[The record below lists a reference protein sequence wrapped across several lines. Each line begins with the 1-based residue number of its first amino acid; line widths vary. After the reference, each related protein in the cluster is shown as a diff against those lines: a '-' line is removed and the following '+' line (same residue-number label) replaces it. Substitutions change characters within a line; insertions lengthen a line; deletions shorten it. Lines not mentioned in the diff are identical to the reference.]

1 MKARIKISPVR
12 AALFNISDEKVD
24 TVRSIFTSCGIE
36 VITPVTDSGNE
47 KIGYLLNVPGYVK
60 SRAASDSCTE
70 KAELILFADLTEK
83 TLDKALSLL
92 RENNI
97 EVRFKAVLT
106 KYNRDFS
113 YNELMEHLLAEEKQ
127 LEIRSK
133 R

>member
-36 VITPVTDSGNE
+36 VITPVPDSGSE
-47 KIGYLLNVPGYVK
+47 KIGYLLNVPGYAKNSSPAVGI
-60 SRAASDSCTE
+60 TE
-70 KAELILFADLTEK
+70 TPELIIFADLPEK
-83 TLDKALSLL
+83 TLNKVLSLL

-97 EVRFKAVLT
+97 KVRFKAVLT

-133 R
+133 G

>member
-1 MKARIKISPVR
+1 MR
-12 AALFNISDEKVD
+12 AALFNFSDEKAD
-24 TVRSIFTSCGIE
+24 FVRSVFTSCGID
-36 VITPVTDSGNE
+36 VITPNMDMNSGND

-97 EVRFKAVLT
+97 TVRFKAVLT
-106 KYNRDFS
+106 KYNRDFT
-113 YNELMEHLLAEEKQ
+113 YNELMGHLLLEE
-127 LEIRSK
+127 RSLTNAIDQK
-133 R
+133 

>member
-12 AALFNISDEKVD
+12 AALFNFSDEKAEA
-24 TVRSIFTSCGIE
+24 VRSIFTSCCIE
-36 VITPVTDSGNE
+36 VITPVLDNGNE

-97 EVRFKAVLT
+97 KVRFKAVLT
-106 KYNRDFS
+106 KYNRDFT
-113 YNELMEHLLAEEKQ
+113 YNGLMEHLLAEEKNF
-127 LEIRSK
+127 RK
-133 R
+133 